1 MSAFPTGAA
10 PLPAPPASL
19 DFRVLR
25 ATPFATVCVV
35 LAMAGHTLASG
46 AAVPTR
52 AVLLGWV
59 LALGAAVLGARRE
72 RSLAAITGGLAV
84 GQLGLHLLFHVEQT
98 TLFHAGQT
106 TVRAQAMPDTA
117 GMAGMA
123 DMPGMSG
130 TGTADGTHARAVAA
144 QLAVPL
150 GSGSH
155 ASAAAAPHVAL
166 WCHAW
171 LLGLSPAM
179 FAGHLAATLVA
190 AWWLRRG
197 EAAVWRLVRTTAEAA
212 SAAAQACAAKLRE
225 AVARLDA
232 ALSGGIGRGW
242 RPLCAWL
249 AGAGRRW
256 RLPSPV
262 LLRHCV
268 IRRGPP
274 TAPAA

>member
-1 MSAFPTGAA
+1 MSAFGAGAA
-10 PLPAPPASL
+10 PAPAPPASL

-25 ATPFATVCVV
+25 AVPFATVCVV
-35 LAMAGHTLASG
+35 LAAAGHTLASG
-46 AAVPTR
+46 ATVPIR

-59 LALGAAVLGARRE
+59 LTLGAAVLGARRE

-84 GQLGLHLLFHVEQT
+84 GQLGLHLLFHAEQT
-98 TLFHAGQT
+98 PA
-106 TVRAQAMPDTA
+106 RAQAMPNTA

-123 DMPGMSG
+123 DMPGMPG
-130 TGTADGTHARAVAA
+130 MGMADGTHSRAVAA
-144 QLAVPL
+144 QLAMPL

-155 ASAAAAPHVAL
+155 ASAAATPHVAL

-212 SAAAQACAAKLRE
+212 SAAAQACTARLRE
-225 AVARLDA
+225 VVARLDA

-242 RPLCAWL
+242 RPLCAWF

-274 TAPAA
+274 IAPPA